1 MPTEWLHQQQTGA
14 TPMALAD
21 RVKQLR
27 TEHTWSQNDLADRIG
42 ADPAQISRYE
52 NGKIAPSADAL
63 IRLAQTF
70 NVSTDY
76 LLIDDAP
83 RRPHKSPEDTLGP
96 RLHTINELNTQDRE
110 LVHAFID
117 ALVTKTR
124 LKHLANNTN

>member
-1 MPTEWLHQQQTGA
+1 MPTEWLRQAEHGA
-14 TPMALAD
+14 PLMALAE

-27 TEHTWSQNDLADRIG
+27 TENTSSQTDLAQHIG

-52 NGKIAPSADAL
+52 NGRIAPSADAI

-83 RRPHKSPEDTLGP
+83 RRPHKSPEDTLGL
-96 RLHTINELNTQDRE
+96 RLHTINELNTNDRE

-124 LKHLANNTN
+124 LKHLANEAS